1 MENSAFNH
9 IVQSNK
15 ERSNKEQ
22 VHLGVSVN
30 ENSKATFSKTT
41 TASSP
46 FFSTLEKEFDGT
58 YVKNPLNDILN
69 IDEWLLKQYSS
80 VASNTKFLLRFES
93 QATRRARLIQT
104 MPLKLGKAYYY
115 TIDFLFHRIMG
126 RVNFCQQLYFSISK
140 GQNQV
145 LSIPEV
151 LGRLVSCGFD
161 IIDYHSTQT
170 HTYVLS
176 ANSNTP
182 VIDRKTNH
190 GILIGLNR
198 TGYKGALVKVF
209 KFRTM
214 RPYSE
219 HLQKYLLEKH
229 GTVDGDKII
238 NDFRITG
245 WGKVLRKYWL
255 DELPMLWNLIKG
267 DIKLVGVRPLS
278 PQKFHSYP
286 EHLQRL
292 RVKVKPGLLPPY
304 YADLPK
310 TSEEFYLSEEKYTLS
325 YLESSWKTDF
335 RYLLQITR
343 NILLRG
349 ARSK

>member
-1 MENSAFNH
+1 MRHSIIPHFTEN
-9 IVQSNK
+9 NK
-15 ERSNKEQ
+15 ALDTTEVVDLRIT
-22 VHLGVSVN
+22 
-30 ENSKATFSKTT
+30 ENDCSKITFSENK
-41 TASSP
+41 SIPSV
-46 FFSTLEKEFDGT
+46 FFLGLEKEFEGI
-58 YVKNPLNDILN
+58 YIKGPLNNVLN
-69 IDEWLLKQYSS
+69 IDDWLLKQHDRIG
-80 VASNTKFLLRFES
+80 SNTNFLIRFES
-93 QATRRARLIQT
+93 QATRRARLIKT

-115 TIDFLFHRIMG
+115 SFDFVFHRLMG
-126 RVNFCQQLYFSISK
+126 RLNFCQKVYFSITK
-140 GQNQV
+140 GRNQV

-161 IIDYHSTQT
+161 IIEYNTT
-170 HTYVLS
+170 ETYTYVLS
-176 ANSNTP
+176 VNSTIPAIN
-182 VIDRKTNH
+182 RKTSH

-198 TGYKGALVKVF
+198 TGYKGNLVKVF

-229 GTVDGDKII
+229 GTIDGDKII

-245 WGKVLRKYWL
+245 WGKVLRKYWI

-278 PQKFHSYP
+278 PQKFSGYP
-286 EHLQRL
+286 EDLQQL

-310 TSEEFYLSEEKYTLS
+310 TEQEFFLSEEKYTLS
-325 YLESSWKTDF
+325 YLNASWKTDF
-335 RYLLQITR
+335 RYLLKIVR
-343 NILLRG
+343 NILFRG